1 VNKATGVAHSAASG
15 LKAYG
20 SLMRTSVNL
29 ETRNSAAMAISKPA
43 NRIRA
48 GIFNKNWSAVRLVLF
63 GVLLGTWLTN
73 PASAA
78 DNKSTLRRGTAN
90 ELRSL
95 DPQAVIGGSGG
106 ALLYE
111 LFEGLV
117 TEDQHGKL
125 VPGVS
130 ESWSRSEDGLT
141 YTFKLRQELRWSD
154 GVPIT
159 AEDFVYSWRR
169 VVNPENALRGAGTLF
184 PVKNAV
190 AITRGEKA
198 PESLGVKA
206 RDALTLEV
214 SLEGPAPYFTD
225 ILAGFPTAPVP
236 RHVVE
241 KYGSSWTKPGNIVG
255 NGAYILDKWVPNTYY
270 RLTRN
275 PNFREASQVSIE
287 EVLYYPIPDRNTGEK
302 RFRAG
307 ELDIVLNIPP
317 NRLAWLKEN
326 MPDELHTT
334 SALGIRYLIINTKR
348 PQFADVR
355 VRKAL
360 SIALDREVIATRILK
375 DGSQAAYNLV
385 PPAMPRYGQNPA
397 PFKSQP
403 YPQRLAEAKKLLAAA
418 GFSSSKPLRFTLDYQ
433 NLEDARRVAVALQAM
448 WRSIGADVQ
457 LTTTGFENKDTSM
470 RNGDFDVSWFSFYAP
485 YSDATAFLYLL
496 EANNARNY
504 SQYSNPEFD
513 EMLRAANR
521 MYDPV
526 ERAAY
531 LKKAEQLAL
540 SAYPVIPLFIPSR
553 NYLVGKRVQG
563 WDDAM
568 DSHMARYL
576 SIKD

>member
-1 VNKATGVAHSAASG
+1 M
-15 LKAYG
+15 LI
-20 SLMRTSVNL
+20 
-29 ETRNSAAMAISKPA
+29 TRSD
-43 NRIRA
+43 NRVGA
-48 GIFNKNWSAVRLVLF
+48 GIFNAYRSAIRLVLL
-63 GVLLGTWLTN
+63 GMLLGAWLTS
-73 PASAA
+73 PAAAA
-78 DNKSTLRRGTAN
+78 DNKSSLRRGTAN

-117 TEDQHGKL
+117 TEDQNGKL

-141 YTFKLRQELRWSD
+141 YTFKLRKGLRWSD

-198 PESLGVKA
+198 PDSLGVKA

-214 SLEGPAPYFTD
+214 SLEDPAPYFTD

-255 NGAYILDKWVPNTYY
+255 NGAYSLDKWVPNTYY
-270 RLTRN
+270 RLAKN
-275 PNFREASQVSIE
+275 PYFRDANQVSID
-287 EVLYYPIPDRNTGEK
+287 EVFYYPIPDRSTGEK

-307 ELDIVLNIPP
+307 ELDVVLNIPP
-317 NRLAWLKEN
+317 NRLAWLKKN

-348 PQFADVR
+348 PPFTDVR

-360 SIALDREVIATRILK
+360 SIAIDREIIATSILK
-375 DGSQAAYNLV
+375 DGSEAAYNLV
-385 PPAMPRYGQNPA
+385 PPAMPRYGRNAA
-397 PFKSQP
+397 PFGNQP
-403 YPQRLAEAKKLLAAA
+403 YAQRLAEAKKLLAAA

-433 NLEDARRVAVALQAM
+433 NLEDGRRVAVALQAM

-457 LTTTGFENKDTSM
+457 LTTTGFENKDTSL
-470 RNGDFDVSWFSFYAP
+470 RNGDFDVSWFTFYAP
-485 YSDATAFLYLL
+485 YADATAFLYLL

-504 SQYSNPEFD
+504 SKYSSPEFD

-521 MYDPV
+521 MHDPV

-540 SAYPVIPLFIPSR
+540 SAHPIIPLFVPSR
-553 NYLVGKRVQG
+553 TYLVAKRVQG
-563 WDDAM
+563 WDDQM
-568 DSHMARYL
+568 DTHMARYL
-576 SIKD
+576 SLKD

>member
-1 VNKATGVAHSAASG
+1 MKN
-15 LKAYG
+15 
-20 SLMRTSVNL
+20 R
-29 ETRNSAAMAISKPA
+29 IPA
-43 NRIRA
+43 NRLGA
-48 GIFNKNWSAVRLVLF
+48 GVSGTTWSALPLVLL
-63 GVLLGTWLTN
+63 VLALGAWLAS

-95 DPQAVIGGSGG
+95 DPQAVIGNSGG
-106 ALLYE
+106 ALMYE

-117 TEDQHGKL
+117 TEDRDGKL
-125 VPGVS
+125 VPGAS
-130 ESWSRSEDGLT
+130 ESWSRSDDGLT
-141 YTFKLRQELRWSD
+141 YTFKLRQGLRWSD

-169 VVNPENALRGAGTLF
+169 VVDPKNALRGAGTLF
-184 PVKNAV
+184 PVRNAV
-190 AITRGEKA
+190 AITRGKKA

-214 SLEGPAPYFTD
+214 SLEDPAPYFTD

-270 RLTRN
+270 KLAKN
-275 PNFREASQVSIE
+275 PNFRDARQVSID
-287 EVLYYPIPDRNTGEK
+287 EVFYYPIPDRNTGEK

-307 ELDIVLNIPP
+307 ELDVVLNIPP
-317 NRLAWLKEN
+317 NRLAWLRKN
-326 MPDELHTT
+326 MPDELHST

-348 PQFADVR
+348 APFTDIR

-360 SIALDREVIATRILK
+360 SIAIDREIIAARILK
-375 DGSQAAYNLV
+375 DGSEAAYNLV
-385 PPAMPRYGQNPA
+385 PPAMPRYGRNPA
-397 PFKSQP
+397 PFSSQP
-403 YPQRLAEAKKLLAAA
+403 YPQRLDEAKKLLAAA

-433 NLEDARRVAVALQAM
+433 NLEDGRRVAVALQSM
-448 WRSIGADVQ
+448 WRSMGADVQ

-470 RNGDFDVSWFSFYAP
+470 RNGDFDVSWFTFYAP

-504 SQYSNPEFD
+504 SKYSNPEFD

-521 MYDPV
+521 MHDPV
-526 ERAAY
+526 ERAAF

-540 SAYPVIPLFIPSR
+540 SAYPVIPLFVPSR
-553 NYLVGKRVQG
+553 TYLVSKRVQG
-563 WDDAM
+563 WDDRM
-568 DSHMARYL
+568 DTHMARYL

>member
-1 VNKATGVAHSAASG
+1 
-15 LKAYG
+15 
-20 SLMRTSVNL
+20 
-29 ETRNSAAMAISKPA
+29 MAIDKSA
-43 NRIRA
+43 NRIGA
-48 GIFNKNWSAVRLVLF
+48 GISSTNRSAILLL
-63 GVLLGTWLTN
+63 LLGVAVGAALAN

-78 DNKSTLRRGTAN
+78 DTKSTLRRGTAN

-95 DPQAVIGGSGG
+95 DPQAVIGNSGG
-106 ALLYE
+106 ALMYE

-117 TEDQHGKL
+117 TEDRSGKL

-141 YTFKLRQELRWSD
+141 YTFKLRQGLRWSD

-169 VVNPENALRGAGTLF
+169 VVDPKNALRGAGTLF

-190 AITRGEKA
+190 DITRGEKA
-198 PESLGVKA
+198 PESLGVRA

-214 SLEGPAPYFTD
+214 SLQDPAPYFTD

-270 RLTRN
+270 KLAKN
-275 PNFREASQVSIE
+275 PNFRDASQVSID
-287 EVLYYPIPDRNTGEK
+287 EVYYYPIPDRSTGEK

-317 NRLAWLKEN
+317 NRLAWLQEN
-326 MPDELHTT
+326 MPDELHST
-334 SALGIRYLIINTKR
+334 STLGLRYLIINTKR
-348 PQFADVR
+348 PPFTDVR

-360 SIALDREVIATRILK
+360 SIAIDREIIATKILK
-375 DGSQAAYNLV
+375 DGSEAAYNIV
-385 PPAMPRYGQNPA
+385 PPAMSGYGRNPA
-397 PFKSQP
+397 PFKNQP
-403 YPQRLAEAKKLLAAA
+403 YPQRLDEAKKLLAAA
-418 GFSSSKPLRFTLDYQ
+418 GFGSSKPLRFTLDYQ
-433 NLEDARRVAVALQAM
+433 NLEDARRIAVALQAM

-470 RNGDFDVSWFSFYAP
+470 RNGDFDVSWFAFYAP
-485 YSDATAFLYLL
+485 YADATAFLYLL
-496 EANNARNY
+496 EADNARNY
-504 SQYSNPEFD
+504 SKYSNPEFD

-521 MYDPV
+521 MHDPA

-540 SAYPVIPLFIPSR
+540 SAYPVIPLFVPSWT
-553 NYLVGKRVQG
+553 YLVSKRVQG
-563 WDDAM
+563 WEDHM
-568 DSHMARYL
+568 GSHMARYL
-576 SIKD
+576 SLKD

>member
-1 VNKATGVAHSAASG
+1 MEIK
-15 LKAYG
+15 K
-20 SLMRTSVNL
+20 M
-29 ETRNSAAMAISKPA
+29 A
-43 NRIRA
+43 NRIGV
-48 GIFNKNWSAVRLVLF
+48 GISSTSWSAICLVLL
-63 GVLLGTWLTN
+63 GVLLWASLATS
-73 PASAA
+73 ASAG

-117 TEDQHGKL
+117 TEDQSGKL

-130 ESWSRSEDGLT
+130 ESWSRSEDGMT
-141 YTFKLRQELRWSD
+141 YTFKLRPGLRWSD

-169 VVNPENALRGAGTLF
+169 VVDPKNALRGAGTLF

-190 AITRGEKA
+190 AITQGQKA

-214 SLEGPAPYFTD
+214 SLENPAPYFTD

-270 RLTRN
+270 KLARN
-275 PNFREASQVSIE
+275 PEFRDAKQVSID
-287 EVLYYPIPDRNTGEK
+287 EVFYYPIPDRNTGEK

-334 SALGIRYLIINTKR
+334 PALGIRYLIINTKR

-360 SIALDREVIATRILK
+360 SIAIDREVIATRILK
-375 DGSQAAYNLV
+375 DGSEAAYNLV
-385 PPAMPRYGQNPA
+385 PPTMPRYGQNPA

-403 YPQRLAEAKKLLAAA
+403 YPQRLDEARKLLAAA
-418 GFSSSKPLRFTLDYQ
+418 GFGSSKPLRFTLDYQ

-470 RNGDFDVSWFSFYAP
+470 RNGEFDVSWFSFYAP
-485 YSDATAFLYLL
+485 YADATAFLYLL

-504 SQYSNPEFD
+504 SKYSNPEFD
-513 EMLRAANR
+513 EMLRTANR
-521 MYDPV
+521 THDPV
-526 ERAAY
+526 ERTAY

-553 NYLVGKRVQG
+553 TYLVSKRVQG
-563 WDDAM
+563 WDDNM

>member
-1 VNKATGVAHSAASG
+1 M
-15 LKAYG
+15 LI
-20 SLMRTSVNL
+20 
-29 ETRNSAAMAISKPA
+29 TRSD
-43 NRIRA
+43 NRVGA
-48 GIFNKNWSAVRLVLF
+48 GIFNAYRSAIRLVLL
-63 GVLLGTWLTN
+63 GMLLGAWLTN
-73 PASAA
+73 PAAAA
-78 DNKSTLRRGTAN
+78 DNKSSLRRGTAN

-117 TEDQHGKL
+117 TEDQSGKL

-141 YTFKLRQELRWSD
+141 YTFKLRKGLRWSD

-198 PESLGVKA
+198 PDSLGVKA

-214 SLEGPAPYFTD
+214 SLEDPAPYFTD

-255 NGAYILDKWVPNTYY
+255 NGAYSLDKWVPNTYY
-270 RLTRN
+270 RLAKN
-275 PNFREASQVSIE
+275 PYFRDANQVSID
-287 EVLYYPIPDRNTGEK
+287 EVFYYPIPDRSTGEK

-307 ELDIVLNIPP
+307 ELDVVLNIPP
-317 NRLAWLKEN
+317 NRLAWLKKN

-348 PQFADVR
+348 QPFTDVR

-360 SIALDREVIATRILK
+360 SIAIDREIIATSILK
-375 DGSQAAYNLV
+375 DGSEAAYNLV
-385 PPAMPRYGQNPA
+385 PPAMPRYGRNPA
-397 PFKSQP
+397 PSANQP
-403 YPQRLAEAKKLLAAA
+403 YTQRLAEARKLLAAA

-433 NLEDARRVAVALQAM
+433 NLEDGRRVAVALQAM

-457 LTTTGFENKDTSM
+457 LTTTGFENKDTSL
-470 RNGDFDVSWFSFYAP
+470 RNGDFDVSWFTFYAP
-485 YSDATAFLYLL
+485 YADATAFLYLL

-504 SQYSNPEFD
+504 SKYSSHDFD

-521 MYDPV
+521 MHDPV

-540 SAYPVIPLFIPSR
+540 SAHPIIPLFVPSR
-553 NYLVGKRVQG
+553 TYLVAKRVQG
-563 WDDAM
+563 WDDQM
-568 DSHMARYL
+568 DTHMARYL
-576 SIKD
+576 SLKD

>member
-1 VNKATGVAHSAASG
+1 MK
-15 LKAYG
+15 
-20 SLMRTSVNL
+20 
-29 ETRNSAAMAISKPA
+29 TRIPA
-43 NRIRA
+43 NRIGA
-48 GIFNKNWSAVRLVLF
+48 GIFCTTWSALPL
-63 GVLLGTWLTN
+63 VLLGLALGAWLAN

-95 DPQAVIGGSGG
+95 DPQAVIGNSGG
-106 ALLYE
+106 ALMYE

-117 TEDQHGKL
+117 TEDRNGKL
-125 VPGVS
+125 VPGAS
-130 ESWSRSEDGLT
+130 ASWSRSDDGLT
-141 YTFKLRQELRWSD
+141 YTFKLRQGLRWSD

-169 VVNPENALRGAGTLF
+169 VVDPKNALRGAGTLF

-190 AITRGEKA
+190 AITRGQKA

-214 SLEGPAPYFTD
+214 ILEDPAPYFTD

-255 NGAYILDKWVPNTYY
+255 NGAYVLDKWVPNTYY
-270 RLTRN
+270 KLAKN
-275 PNFREASQVSIE
+275 PNFRDASQVSID
-287 EVLYYPIPDRNTGEK
+287 EVFYYPIPDRNTGEK

-307 ELDIVLNIPP
+307 ELDVVLNIPP
-317 NRLAWLKEN
+317 NRLAWLRKN
-326 MPDELHTT
+326 MPDELHST

-348 PQFADVR
+348 APFTDIR

-360 SIALDREVIATRILK
+360 SIAIDREIIAARILK
-375 DGSQAAYNLV
+375 DGSEAAYNLV
-385 PPAMPRYGQNPA
+385 PPAMPRYGRNPA
-397 PFKSQP
+397 PFGSQP
-403 YPQRLAEAKKLLAAA
+403 YPQRLDEAKKLLAAA
-418 GFSSSKPLRFTLDYQ
+418 GFSGSKPLRFTLDYQ
-433 NLEDARRVAVALQAM
+433 NLEDGRRVAVALQSM

-470 RNGDFDVSWFSFYAP
+470 RNGDFDVSWFTFYAP

-504 SQYSNPEFD
+504 SKYSNPEFD
-513 EMLRAANR
+513 EMLRTANR
-521 MYDPV
+521 MHDPV
-526 ERAAY
+526 ERAAF

-540 SAYPVIPLFIPSR
+540 SAYPVIPLFVPSR
-553 NYLVGKRVQG
+553 TYLVSKRVQG
-563 WDDAM
+563 WDDQM

-576 SIKD
+576 SLKD

>member
-1 VNKATGVAHSAASG
+1 MK
-15 LKAYG
+15 
-20 SLMRTSVNL
+20 
-29 ETRNSAAMAISKPA
+29 TRIPA
-43 NRIRA
+43 NRIGA
-48 GIFNKNWSAVRLVLF
+48 GIFRATLSAPRLVL
-63 GVLLGTWLTN
+63 LGLALGAWLAN

-95 DPQAVIGGSGG
+95 DPQAVIGNSGG
-106 ALLYE
+106 ALMYE

-117 TEDQHGKL
+117 TEDRNGKL

-130 ESWSRSEDGLT
+130 ESWSRSDDGLT
-141 YTFKLRQELRWSD
+141 YTFKLRQGLRWSD

-169 VVNPENALRGAGTLF
+169 VVDPKNALRGAGTLF

-190 AITRGEKA
+190 AITRGQKA

-214 SLEGPAPYFTD
+214 SLEDPAPYFTD

-270 RLTRN
+270 KLAKN
-275 PNFREASQVSIE
+275 PNFRDASQVSID
-287 EVLYYPIPDRNTGEK
+287 EVFYYPIPDRNTGEK

-307 ELDIVLNIPP
+307 ELDVVLNIPP
-317 NRLAWLKEN
+317 NRLAWLRKN
-326 MPDELHTT
+326 MPDELHST

-348 PQFADVR
+348 APFTDVR

-360 SIALDREVIATRILK
+360 SIAIDREIIAARILK
-375 DGSQAAYNLV
+375 DGSEAAYNLV
-385 PPAMPRYGQNPA
+385 PPAMPRYGRNPA
-397 PFKSQP
+397 PFGSQP
-403 YPQRLAEAKKLLAAA
+403 YSQRLDEAKKLLAAA
-418 GFSSSKPLRFTLDYQ
+418 GFGSSKPLRFTLDYQ
-433 NLEDARRVAVALQAM
+433 NLEDGRRVAVALQSM

-470 RNGDFDVSWFSFYAP
+470 RNGDFDVSWFTFYAP

-504 SQYSNPEFD
+504 SKYSNPEFD
-513 EMLRAANR
+513 EMLRTANR
-521 MYDPV
+521 MHDPV
-526 ERAAY
+526 ERAAF

-540 SAYPVIPLFIPSR
+540 SAYPVIPLFVPSR
-553 NYLVGKRVQG
+553 TYLVSKRVRG
-563 WDDAM
+563 WDDQM
-568 DSHMARYL
+568 DTHMARYL
-576 SIKD
+576 SLKD